1 MGNEMGNNNT
11 SGLREEE
18 NISQEKARGE
28 PAPAD
33 NIKEQN
39 VAVPAAASDDSKDA
53 NRKEKGIGVGDHDA
67 DDRNLEG
74 EEEETK
80 KVEAQENSLQ
90 ETVKTNHED
99 VEGDNHVVPP
109 AVDGNSN
116 GQGKDLATSADLE
129 SLEASQAENQ
139 KHEDKEED
147 DTKPEAK
154 ELDLQETARADD
166 AGGEN
171 CVTPVAEGED
181 SNGKQTGLAS
191 AGSEDIG
198 DQLDNMTSEGS
209 SEKENTKDEAQEK
222 SIQEARN
229 TCLEQS
235 LQETASEDGAQ
246 AETHVIPAA
255 EGEDCDNKEA
265 VLASPD
271 SEEVSDHLGKMASEE
286 RSEQVKAE
294 DYTPSEALKVERIP
308 NEGVSEEDSE
318 IKPVSSKNSEDHQK
332 LQDLN
337 QDENLSG
344 AREQQ
349 IERENSVKKENEGT
363 ADSAPDAPVSASIE
377 AVPQEHAG
385 LKADEHEMARLHDDQ
400 SVQDCNGM
408 QKSVDTVGSKENGH
422 ISYTSISNYLGESVS
437 SDPDEEVE
445 KEMCE
450 FLVKEMAST
459 EPVSSEE
466 KLEVE
471 DEDGIQNNSGNITAK
486 ISDLENGVGNK
497 GNGET
502 ATEMDVIGNNSLE
515 SKLEDFLADISTT
528 IHLEDSKPE
537 EKCVVLTEEIIL
549 PRKESENGESKLD
562 HFQSQSSAE
571 PTEESIPDVENA
583 AASEFMMIESGSENK
598 EKDYQFEGAKMAE
611 DEASEEQQWDTQKE
625 DPLFPN
631 PALIPADDFSLID
644 QRCEE
649 EEEEEEEPKEKR
661 IIEEIGEKTSDTCP
675 SGNNTEITK
684 ERKEQPTSFLNPSL
698 VFQAFSENQHQNNEV
713 GTEKVQ
719 SSKQDSQFAGQNHES
734 YSKFFGTEDST
745 FVTKHLTEENVVSFV
760 ELAGEK
766 PLQNISQHT
775 EGMERISSESSPDS
789 INIIHS
795 QMQKSPSFNLD
806 LRINSRPVESDETPL
821 LFQDKATIE
830 RSPNQADVPSAKPVV
845 NVKNE
850 QDSFPYEEIPVEEKV
865 VALERS
871 YSEKS
876 RTPFLGFLKDEEEE
890 EEETSNLIT
899 PKKEE
904 NHSAAKQK
912 ISVSVKEVSS
922 ALTKGKEKRKHRPSF
937 FFGTCMCC
945 ATV

>member
-18 NISQEKARGE
+18 NISQEKGRGE
-28 PAPAD
+28 ATPAD

-39 VAVPAAASDDSKDA
+39 VAVPPAASDDSQDA

-80 KVEAQENSLQ
+80 KDEAQENSLQ
-90 ETVKTNHED
+90 ETVKTNHDD

-147 DTKPEAK
+147 HTKPEAK
-154 ELDLQETARADD
+154 KLDLQETARADD

-181 SNGKQTGLAS
+181 SNGKETS

-198 DQLDNMTSEGS
+198 DQLDNMASEGS

-235 LQETASEDGAQ
+235 LQETASEDGVQ

-265 VLASPD
+265 VLASAD
-271 SEEVSDHLGKMASEE
+271 SEEVSDQLGKIASEE

-294 DYTPSEALKVERIP
+294 DYPPSEALKVERIP

-318 IKPVSSKNSEDHQK
+318 IEPASSKNSEDHQK

-337 QDENLSG
+337 QDENLAG
-344 AREQQ
+344 ARQQQ
-349 IERENSVKKENEGT
+349 IERQNSVKKENEGT

-377 AVPQEHAG
+377 AVPKEHAG
-385 LKADEHEMARLHDDQ
+385 LKADEHQKAKLHDDE

-408 QKSVDTVGSKENGH
+408 QNSVDTVGCKENGH
-422 ISYTSISNYLGESVS
+422 ISYISISNYLGESVS

-445 KEMCE
+445 KETCE
-450 FLVKEMAST
+450 FLVKEMASG

-466 KLEVE
+466 KLEVD
-471 DEDGIQNNSGNITAK
+471 DEYGIQNNSGNITAK

-502 ATEMDVIGNNSLE
+502 ATKMDVIGNNSPE
-515 SKLEDFLADISTT
+515 SKLEDILADISTT

-537 EKCVVLTEEIIL
+537 EKCIVLTEEIIV

-571 PTEESIPDVENA
+571 PMEESKPDVENA
-583 AASEFMMIESGSENK
+583 AASEFMMIESDSENK

-611 DEASEEQQWDTQKE
+611 DEASEEQQRDTQKE
-625 DPLFPN
+625 APLFPN

-649 EEEEEEEPKEKR
+649 EEEEPKEKR
-661 IIEEIGEKTSDTCP
+661 IIEEIGEKTDTCP

-684 ERKEQPTSFLNPSL
+684 ERKEPPTSFLNPSL
-698 VFQAFSENQHQNNEV
+698 AFQAFSENQHQNNEV
-713 GTEKVQ
+713 GSEKVQ

-745 FVTKHLTEENVVSFV
+745 FVTKHLMEENVVSV
-760 ELAGEK
+760 VDLAGEK

-775 EGMERISSESSPDS
+775 EGMERLSSESSPDS

-821 LFQDKATIE
+821 LFQNKATIE

-890 EEETSNLIT
+890 EEEETSNLIT

-904 NHSAAKQK
+904 NHSAAKKK